1 MKRATSL
8 FGAGLLAAVTFALPA
23 LAQQAAPAG
32 HAPSRAQAEVAAEMN
47 ATGSPYVAPAPPSR
61 ATPTDPSQTF
71 GNGPTPSFRVLN
83 TPVGVDAGVEQPY
96 SNSWADTFAGQPGS
110 SNHGEELARATG
122 FGGPGTL
129 P

>member
-1 MKRATSL
+1 MKTATCL
-8 FGAGLLAAVTFALPA
+8 YGAAFLVAATFAVPA
-23 LAQQAAPAG
+23 LAQQAATG
-32 HAPSRAQAEVAAEMN
+32 ERVPSRAQAEVAAEMN
-47 ATGSPYVAPAPPSR
+47 ATDSPYVAPAPRSR
-61 ATPTDPSQTF
+61 TTPADPSQTF

-83 TPVGVDAGVEQPY
+83 APVGVDAGVEQPY